1 MEKHKVK
8 RVMVTGAGGASGL
21 STIRLL
27 RKTTNYEIIAADAAE
42 CAAVFLFANEKLV
55 LPLARDESYT
65 DKILSIMENKKVDL
79 LIPNV
84 DEELSVLSALQH
96 SKILISPASTISICL
111 DKLKTIAHLRETI
124 SVPSV
129 YDYSTI
135 KEDGSVFPLFLKPR
149 ESRGSRNVFCVKNI
163 KHLKSIVEYL
173 KCEGFTIND
182 LMITEYLPG
191 DEYTVECLFDKDG
204 RLIVCLPRIRMAT
217 NGSVCTI
224 GHVVRDEAIKKI
236 ITKISKKLKFCGPI
250 NVQFKKDV
258 FGTLKLL
265 EINPRLAG
273 STPISYE
280 SGINFPKLSCKQF
293 FNEVIYED
301 EKDFKETTVYRILEE
316 H

>member
-42 CAAVFLFANEKLV
+42 CAAGFLFANEKLV